1 MTGEER
7 RARDAR
13 RKLARAVSKRVAAI
27 LEAQRREARA
37 QAVDRGGA
45 AKPSVLPE
53 ATRAGV
59 RRWRRAHP
67 EGPRA
72 HKLVYEAVRL
82 GKIERPERC
91 EGCGRGVRLHGHH
104 DDYTKPLQI
113 RWLCGSCH
121 RLAHRSGRAEWAM
134 SKRARSRR
142 PQPAAPAAGAI

>member
-7 RARDAR
+7 RARGAR
-13 RKLARAVSKRVAAI
+13 RKLARAVSQRVAAI
-27 LEAQRREARA
+27 LEAQRREART

-59 RRWRRAHP
+59 RRWRSAHP

-72 HKLVYEAVRL
+72 HKLVYAAVRL
-82 GKIERPERC
+82 GEIERPDRC

-104 DDYTKPLQI
+104 ADYTKPLQI

-121 RLAHRSGRAEWAM
+121 RLAHRRPRDEGAVT
-134 SKRARSRR
+134 KPARSRGSR
-142 PQPAAPAAGAI
+142 PEAPAAGAI